1 MFRIFFRF
9 LYLFSQKTNKNVSRK
24 SFIKTLLDSIWYSL
38 SFSVHNTPS
47 YFYDLILGW
56 RVPSHDRWNELKPV
70 WDFISVENLTSVS
83 SQLFTCVHMNWGE
96 MKLKMVWILYRSFWP
111 KWNFKPAGDFH
122 LNISADSLDVAF
134 NTHVRLKLIV
144 GMDFI
149 SVILTEMKFH
159 FGW

>member
-1 MFRIFFRF
+1 MFRIFLGFCIYFLKKPIKMFLENHSLKRF
-9 LYLFSQKTNKNVSRK
+9 WTAYDTLSHLV
-24 SFIKTLLDSIWYSL
+24 FII
-38 SFSVHNTPS
+38 PS